1 MSRIRKFGKI
11 TKEIFDG
18 ICSVLQSNEVNGNR
32 MTRAEVGKIFGVSD
46 CTVTRVAKTMTWE
59 KYQELLAWENAK
71 RADRVGSDQN
81 PDQIQIDPAKEDD
94 EIDLDKV
101 IFDAIDSIID
111 GFENLR
117 GALLSK

>member
-1 MSRIRKFGKI
+1 M
-11 TKEIFDG
+11 
-18 ICSVLQSNEVNGNR
+18 LQSNDVNGNP
-32 MTRAEVGKIFGVSD
+32 MTRSEVGKIFGVSD
-46 CTVTRVAKTMTWE
+46 CTVSRVAKTMTWE

-71 RADRVGSDQN
+71 RADRGGSDQN
-81 PDQIQIDPAKEDD
+81 HDQIQIDPAKEDD
-94 EIDLDKV
+94 EIDLDRV